1 MELGIAGRTA
11 IVCAGSKGLGRGC
24 AEALAREGVNLIIA
38 ARGAEAL
45 EATAQGIRDNT
56 GVQVTTVQADVTTDA
71 GRAAVLA
78 ACPHP
83 DILITNAGGPP
94 PGEFTQF
101 SLDDWRRAVEANMIT
116 PIALIA
122 ATIQGMMGRGF
133 GRVINIPS
141 YTVKMPIGTLE
152 LSNGARAGLTGA
164 VASLARRSAPHN
176 VTINNMLPGP
186 FDTDRVRSNWTRA
199 AEISGRSL
207 DDLAKDSVRSI
218 PARRL
223 GTREEFGATCAFL
236 CSQHAGFITG
246 QNILL
251 DGGAYPGLM

>member
-1 MELGIAGRTA
+1 MDLGIANRTA

-24 AEALAREGVNLIIA
+24 AVALAREGVRIVIA

-45 EATAQGIRDNT
+45 EATADAIRRD
-56 GVQVTTVQADVTTDA
+56 GGQVTTVAADVTTDA
-71 GRAAVLA
+71 GRAALLA
-78 ACPHP
+78 ACPDP
-83 DILITNAGGPP
+83 DILVTNAGGPP
-94 PGEFTQF
+94 PGEFSQF

-116 PIALIA
+116 PIALIG

-133 GRVINIPS
+133 GRIVNITS
-141 YTVKMPIGTLE
+141 YSVKMPIASLE

-176 VTINNMLPGP
+176 VTINNLLPGP

-199 AEISGRSL
+199 AEVSGRSM
-207 DDLAKDSVRSI
+207 DDVAREMVRSI

-223 GTREEFGATCAFL
+223 GTTEEFGATCAFL
-236 CSQHAGFITG
+236 CSVHAGFTTG

-251 DGGAYPGLM
+251 DGGAYPGTL

>member
-11 IVCAGSKGLGRGC
+11 IICAGSKGLGRGC
-24 AEALAREGVNLIIA
+24 ATALAREGVAIFIA
-38 ARGAEAL
+38 ARGADAL
-45 EATAQGIRDNT
+45 EATAKSIRDDT
-56 GVQVTTVQADVTTDA
+56 GARVTTVQADVTTEA
-71 GRAAVLA
+71 GRAALLA
-78 ACPHP
+78 ACPAP
-83 DILITNAGGPP
+83 DILVTNAGGPP

-116 PIALIA
+116 PIAMIA

-133 GRVINIPS
+133 GRVVNITS
-141 YTVKMPIGTLE
+141 YTVKMPIGSLE

-164 VASLARRSAPHN
+164 VASLARRAAPHN

-199 AEISGRSL
+199 AEVSGRSME
-207 DDLAKDSVRSI
+207 DVAKDSVRSI

-223 GTREEFGATCAFL
+223 GTTEEFGATCAFL
-236 CSQHAGFITG
+236 CSAHAGFITG